1 MKRQAACIASTL
13 AVISIGCSEPYA
25 TAPMSQHQDVN
36 QAASNDV
43 GQLTDTHIDTT
54 EDTGSSLD
62 ISETVS
68 LDIPSPP
75 LDGTTTDIA
84 TNIEDIVDDSSSE
97 VDTIS
102 PSEDTTSP
110 VEDIV
115 TPLEDT
121 TVPVED
127 TPSPVEDI
135 MVPVEDTFTSQ
146 DISDSPDTWIPA
158 CLSYDSLEEEF
169 APIQLTAGGTPDGA
183 SLLSWIEPTDF
194 TYIAPFAGIPGQSAS
209 HEGVDYVHDNP
220 SVLNLD
226 VNAAANGTVVYV
238 RTGCPQSSVFQSNT
252 ALRECGSGWGNH
264 VIVEHTPGLFTR
276 YAHLAP
282 ETVTSQVGQSVASG
296 QFVGEMGNSGRSDV
310 RHLHFELGVRTSAF
324 DPCAPAQSLDA
335 VFDAALLGL

>member
-1 MKRQAACIASTL
+1 MPQR
-13 AVISIGCSEPYA
+13 
-25 TAPMSQHQDVN
+25 QDVN
-36 QAASNDV
+36 Q
-43 GQLTDTHIDTT
+43 LTDIHLDTT

-62 ISETVS
+62 ISKTVS
-68 LDIPSPP
+68 LDTQSPP
-75 LDGTTTDIA
+75 LDGLTTDVA
-84 TNIEDIVDDSSSE
+84 TNIEDTIDGSSFE
-97 VDTIS
+97 LDTIS
-102 PSEDTTSP
+102 PSEDITSL
-110 VEDIV
+110 VEDTV
-115 TPLEDT
+115 T
-121 TVPVED
+121 PVED
-127 TPSPVEDI
+127 TTASVED
-135 MVPVEDTFTSQ
+135 MFTSQ

-209 HEGVDYVHDNP
+209 HEGVDYVHDDP
-220 SVLNLD
+220 TVPNLA

-238 RTGCPQSSVFQSNT
+238 RIGCPQSSVFQSNT

-264 VIVEHTPGLFTR
+264 VIVEHSLGLFTR

-296 QFVGEMGNSGRSDV
+296 QLMGEMGNSGRSDV
-310 RHLHFELGVRTSAF
+310 RHLHFELGVRAPAF